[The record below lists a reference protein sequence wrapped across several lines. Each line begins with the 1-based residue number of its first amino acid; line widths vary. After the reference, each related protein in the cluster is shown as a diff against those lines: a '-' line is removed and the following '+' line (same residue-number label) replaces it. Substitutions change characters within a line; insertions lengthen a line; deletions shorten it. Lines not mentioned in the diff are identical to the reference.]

1 VPDLLGLVLR
11 QALALA
17 VLAAWSW
24 LVGAWLVRPL
34 PLRRG
39 PERYAF
45 ATAAGLAALGTALF
59 GLGLLGWLT
68 PLAIFLL
75 AALIAVAA
83 SAPRLAARRRAPT
96 SESPAADRERRDLV
110 LLAALLAVLLA
121 PTFVLG
127 LYPPHGFDETV
138 YHLPFAATFAE
149 SQRLVL
155 VPDLIFPVLPQLL
168 ELLFTALVATAGDT
182 SSHNVQ
188 FLCLVVS
195 SAAVYAAAER
205 FAGRAAAL
213 LAAAVWLSNPL
224 VHYQASTSYVD
235 LGFALFA
242 LLAVV
247 AWEIGLGDD
256 RRAWWLAA
264 GAFAGCAAA
273 TKHFGL
279 LWVALL
285 AGAALCV
292 APRGRRWRS
301 AILFA
306 AAAAVTLAPWYLRL
320 YIETGNPV
328 FPLLP
333 DVFAGGGSRLER
345 AAGHTL
351 DVGWRL
357 STDWLARRMS
367 RSLADPWAI
376 VGLPWHTVFDR
387 ARYNFQSP
395 LSPYYLAI
403 VPLVVWQARHDRRMR
418 RWLALIAV
426 YALLWTAIDP
436 RFQLPSAALLAVGGG
451 IALARVL
458 ERPLLRR
465 WLERRRL
472 VALALLL
479 AAPGTGYA
487 AWKVARQ
494 GAPPATPAAR
504 SRFLQQALTGYA
516 AVELLNRECGAGYT
530 LYGLNVENLAY
541 YVQGRFLG
549 HRGGPYR
556 QGQVA
561 PLLPDARALH
571 GALARWRVDY
581 LLARPFSGERRD
593 PPPEEAVLAAPGA
606 EAYFRRVPTP
616 EGQLF
621 EVLDGR
627 GGHQA
632 SCRIAG

>member
-1 VPDLLGLVLR
+1 MPDLLGLVLR
-11 QALALA
+11 QAAALA
-17 VLAAWSW
+17 VLAAASW

-34 PLRRG
+34 ALRRG
-39 PERYAF
+39 PEHYAF
-45 ATAAGLAALGTALF
+45 ATAAGLAALANALF

-68 PLAIFLL
+68 PLAIYLL
-75 AALIAVAA
+75 AALAAVAA
-83 SAPRLAARRRAPT
+83 SASLLAARRGAPVT
-96 SESPAADRERRDLV
+96 DSPTARQERGDH
-110 LLAALLAVLLA
+110 ALLALLLPVLLA
-121 PTFVLG
+121 PTFALG

-138 YHLPFAATFAE
+138 YHLPFAAAFAE
-149 SQRLVL
+149 SHRLVVVAEHL
-155 VPDLIFPVLPQLL
+155 FPVLPQLL
-168 ELLFTALVATAGDT
+168 NLLFTAVLATAGDT
-182 SSHNVQ
+182 ASHTVQ
-188 FLCLVVS
+188 FLCLAVS

-224 VHYQASTSYVD
+224 VHYQASTSYID

-247 AWEIGLGDD
+247 AWEIGLGED
-256 RRAWWLAA
+256 RRAWWVAA

-273 TKHFGL
+273 TKHLGL

-285 AGAALCV
+285 TAMALAV

-301 AILFA
+301 AALFCA
-306 AAAAVTLAPWYLRL
+306 GAAVTMAPWYLRL
-320 YIETGNPV
+320 YLETGNPV
-328 FPLLP
+328 FPVLSNL
-333 DVFAGGGSRLER
+333 FSTGGSRLEL
-345 AAGHTL
+345 AAGQPL
-351 DVGWRL
+351 DEGWRL
-357 STDWLARRMS
+357 SSQWLARRIS
-367 RSLADPWAI
+367 RTLTDPWAI
-376 VGLPWHTVFDR
+376 IGLPWHAVFDR

-395 LSPYYLAI
+395 LSPYYLGI
-403 VPLVVWQARHDRRMR
+403 LPLMVWQARHDRRLR
-418 RWLALIAV
+418 RWLVLVAL
-426 YALLWTAIDP
+426 YALLWTTDP
-436 RFQLPSAALLAVGGG
+436 RYQLPSAALLAVAGG
-451 IALARVL
+451 IVFARVL

-465 WLERRRL
+465 WRERRRL
-472 VALALLL
+472 LALALLL

-504 SRFLQQALTGYA
+504 SRFLQQTLTGYA
-516 AVELLNRECGAGYT
+516 AVELLNRECGEAYT

-556 QGQVA
+556 QRLVA

-571 GALARWRVDY
+571 GALGRWRVDY
-581 LLARPFSGERRD
+581 LLVRSFSGERRD
-593 PPPEEAVLAAPGA
+593 PASEEAVLDAPGA

-632 SCRIAG
+632 SCRIGA